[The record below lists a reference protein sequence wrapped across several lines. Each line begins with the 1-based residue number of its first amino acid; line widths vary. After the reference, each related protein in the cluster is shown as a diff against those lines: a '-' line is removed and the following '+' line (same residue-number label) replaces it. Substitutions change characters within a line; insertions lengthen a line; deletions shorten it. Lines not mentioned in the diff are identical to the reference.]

1 MLPIIT
7 RPNIILKF
15 EIVNI
20 VITYLTGKKTKVDK
34 CKLKAI

>member
-7 RPNIILKF
+7 RPNILKF